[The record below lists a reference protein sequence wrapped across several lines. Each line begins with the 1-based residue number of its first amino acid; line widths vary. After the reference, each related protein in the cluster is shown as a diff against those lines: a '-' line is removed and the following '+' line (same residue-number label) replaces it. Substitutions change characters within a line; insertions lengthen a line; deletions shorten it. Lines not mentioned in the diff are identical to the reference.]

1 VRIRLI
7 GVLRNLAG
15 RDSLEIAVQEDR
27 TVAQIIEKLVNLVGR
42 SEFAAAILD
51 RELNNPTANTLIMVN
66 SKDISALDGVK
77 TRLKNTDEI
86 VLIPISH
93 GG

>member
-15 RDSLEIAVQEDR
+15 RDSLEISVQEDR
-27 TVAQIIEKLVNLVGR
+27 TVAQIMEKLVNLVGR
-42 SEFAAAILD
+42 AEFAAAILD

>member
-1 VRIRLI
+1 MRIRLI

>member
-15 RDSLEIAVQEDR
+15 RDSLEISVQEDR